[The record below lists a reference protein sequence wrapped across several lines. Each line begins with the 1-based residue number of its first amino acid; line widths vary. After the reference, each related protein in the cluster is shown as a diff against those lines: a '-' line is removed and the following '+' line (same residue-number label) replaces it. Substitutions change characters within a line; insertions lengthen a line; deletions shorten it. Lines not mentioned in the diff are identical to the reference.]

1 MEPSLDPS
9 LVAPLSGI
17 AGSSILVRRRK
28 RRIED
33 DGSDQKAVGGGIN
46 DGVVQVATPSPYYGL
61 YSGTGFDMM
70 HILASVVSRPNPT
83 INLGPI
89 DMSSSFIVT
98 SATDADF
105 PILYAS
111 QTFEQLTGY
120 KTAEIVGKNCR
131 FLQSP
136 DGIVQRGALR
146 QFVDNNI
153 VYQLKTSVDQQMEC
167 QFININYKKGGEP
180 FVNLITIIPICN
192 GGRRGTPPQF
202 FVGFQVDLM
211 KQAGVI
217 LRMLEDHTYVIDFA
231 KSPQHQQQQQCQGI
245 AGGDIPPLLLAD
257 CAPPCGS
264 FEQEVQNPVGAPVA
278 TAAGAGAGAAAAG
291 EDDDDLFQSLMMT
304 TLPHQQHDRH
314 QQQQQQQQQQEL
326 FASLNSTADYMRT
339 DVMNIGGVGERAT
352 GILAAEECTRHDDD
366 DNDDDDNNLRAAFA
380 SAIDHP
386 APPLSTATHIPTPP
400 TSTASSTA
408 ACSSSS
414 TPTTA
419 TPPDPIS
426 HYDLI
431 QASPDFIHILSSRG
445 IILFASPSSILTQ
458 TGYEPGDLL
467 GHTIAE
473 FCHPADTMLLMREIK
488 QSTLEHP
495 LSAAYRFRKRDGS
508 GYVSWDVAGH
518 KYEMA
523 TRKKTRCVVLSAR
536 ERRWGDIK
544 QSTLIPSLSPC
555 SPPTRA
561 STLASIPPTTT
572 PLGGGTL
579 PRALWCKITS
589 TGLFIYV
596 PPSSYPVFGSLTAP
610 PSLYGRQL
618 LDFVYEGDRA
628 RVAAQ
633 LFRNDDPGSGDNEN
647 TNESANR
654 MMMMTKEIRCS
665 IESAGRFVPALLAAH
680 PSGAGDFMFLC
691 VTLVGSITLRGGVTA
706 VGGGEP
712 SRPESSPT
720 SPSAQPPTAPTGI
733 HHHPTRDTTHRDRE
747 HETATAAAADVSVY
761 ANAAGPGPTSV
772 QCEINQ
778 LRLGNKRLKAELEML
793 KTV

>member
-1 MEPSLDPS
+1 
-9 LVAPLSGI
+9 
-17 AGSSILVRRRK
+17 
-28 RRIED
+28 
-33 DGSDQKAVGGGIN
+33 
-46 DGVVQVATPSPYYGL
+46 
-61 YSGTGFDMM
+61 M

-120 KTAEIVGKNCR
+120 ETAEIVGKNCR

-192 GGRRGTPPQF
+192 GRGTPPQF

-231 KSPQHQQQQQCQGI
+231 KSPNHQQQQQSQGT
-245 AGGDIPPLLLAD
+245 ARADTPPLLLAD
-257 CAPPCGS
+257 CAPPCGY
-264 FEQEVQNPVGAPVA
+264 FEQEVQNQVGAPLA
-278 TAAGAGAGAAAAG
+278 TAAGAAAAG

-314 QQQQQQQQQQEL
+314 QRREQQQQQEL
-326 FASLNSTADYMRT
+326 FARLNSTADYMRT
-339 DVMNIGGVGERAT
+339 DVMNLGGVGVGERAT
-352 GILAAEECTRHDDD
+352 GILPAEECTRHDDD
-366 DNDDDDNNLRAAFA
+366 DDDDNDDNLRAAFA

-386 APPLSTATHIPTPP
+386 APPLSTATHILTPP
-400 TSTASSTA
+400 TSTASSTT

-414 TPTTA
+414 TPTA

-488 QSTLEHP
+488 QSTLEQP
-495 LSAAYRFRKRDGS
+495 VSAAYRFRKRDGS
-508 GYVSWDVAGH
+508 GYVSWDVTGH

-561 STLASIPPTTT
+561 STLAPSPPTTT
-572 PLGGGTL
+572 PLGGTL

-633 LFRNDDPGSGDNEN
+633 LFRNDDPCSGDTQN
-647 TNESANR
+647 THETSANTR
-654 MMMMTKEIRCS
+654 MMMTKEIRCS

-691 VTLVGSITLRGGVTA
+691 VTLVGSFTPRGGVTA
-706 VGGGEP
+706 VGGGGGEP

-720 SPSAQPPTAPTGI
+720 SPSAQPPPTAPNAI
-733 HHHPTRDTTHRDRE
+733 HHQPTSDTTPHDPPASERR
-747 HETATAAAADVSVY
+747 Y
-761 ANAAGPGPTSV
+761 RQQQQRPLNP
-772 QCEINQ
+772 Q
-778 LRLGNKRLKAELEML
+778 
-793 KTV
+793 